1 MSVEKYVVDGKVA
14 VLVSGG
20 FGAGWSTW
28 NDDKGL
34 LFDKEVVEILLNES
48 ISEEEREHKVYS
60 LCEVKYPDAYLG
72 GVTGLDVKWV
82 SEGTR
87 FVINENDGSE
97 SLECLDSMNFHIA

>member
-1 MSVEKYVVDGKVA
+1 MSFEKYAIDGKVA

-28 NDDKGL
+28 NSYEGM
-34 LFDKEVVEILLNES
+34 LFDKEVVEILLNETL
-48 ISEEEREHKVYS
+48 SEEEQQYKIYS
-60 LCEVKYPDAYLG
+60 LCEAKYPDAYLG
-72 GVTGLDVKWV
+72 GVTGLGVKWV

-87 FVINENDGSE
+87 FVINEYDGSE

>member
-28 NDDKGL
+28 NNDEGL
-34 LFDKEVVEILLNES
+34 LFDKEVVEILLNEAL
-48 ISEEEREHKVYS
+48 SEEEQQYKIYS

-72 GVTGLDVKWV
+72 GVTGLGVKWV

-87 FVINENDGSE
+87 FVIKEYDGSE
-97 SLECLDSMNFHIA
+97 SLECLESMNFHVA

>member
-1 MSVEKYVVDGKVA
+1 MGVDKYVVDGKVA

-28 NDDKGL
+28 NSCEGM
-34 LFDKEVVEILLNES
+34 LFDKEVVEILLDETLN
-48 ISEEEREHKVYS
+48 EEEQQHKIYS

-87 FVINENDGSE
+87 FVINEYDGSE